1 MEEVDAKAIAT
12 VSHKAHVAKEAVKH
26 VKTKSG
32 KVCTNVMML
41 DLSAEMG
48 SFHYSAS
55 RLLSEIG

>member
-48 SFHYSAS
+48 SLH
-55 RLLSEIG
+55 